1 MSRLLLD
8 AQKEL
13 ALADMRL
20 RRAGLPYDVYSLW
33 HGHVCRTRRS
43 GPTRA
48 HAAIRAGTT
57 KLMPVLR
64 ALYAAGRGGLADEIQ
79 RRLANVIAPLRAVVD
94 DYQLALG
101 RQHALKQ
108 LGGTS

>member
-8 AQKEL
+8 VQKEL

-33 HGHVCRTRRS
+33 HGHVHRARRS
-43 GPTRA
+43 DPNRA
-48 HAAIRAGTT
+48 RAAIRASTT
-57 KLMPVLR
+57 KLMPILR
-64 ALYAAGRGGLADEIQ
+64 ALYAAGRSGLADEIQ
-79 RRLANVIAPLRAVVD
+79 RRLASAVAPLRSAVE
-94 DYQLALG
+94 DYQLALA

-108 LGGTS
+108 LGGAS